1 MSALAMARRI
11 VTFRVFGIAQ
21 PKGSTKAF
29 MVKGRPFPVVTSD
42 NPKAKGW
49 QQLVGEQ
56 AQTVAQAGLFVGP
69 VAVAIVFQL
78 PRPISLPKRIVHHL
92 TAPDID
98 KLARCC
104 LDGLTGV
111 LYRDD
116 SQVVELRARKVYSCE
131 AVAPC
136 AHITVLEAAPP
147 QAEQTS
153 LPFALGG
160 WEWPRHEGA
169 ESED

>member
-1 MSALAMARRI
+1 MTPRI
-11 VTFRVFGIAQ
+11 VTFSVMGIPQ

-29 MVKGRPFPVVTSD
+29 VPKGWTRPIVTAD

-49 QQLVGEQ
+49 QQLVAEQ
-56 AQTVAQAGLFVGP
+56 AQDVAREGFFVGP
-69 VAVAIVFQL
+69 IAVAMVFRL
-78 PRPISLPKRIVHHL
+78 PRPISLPKRVVHHL

-116 SQVVELRARKVYSCE
+116 SQVVELRARKVYSRE

-136 AHITVLEAAPP
+136 AHITVLDAAPP

-153 LPFALGG
+153 LPFALGM
-160 WEWPRHEGA
+160 WELRLHQGA